1 MTGEP
6 IPPAAATAM
15 AETPRTGGSRM
26 SAALKLSMLVLVCE
40 TALLAAAY
48 LLNWPPL
55 LWLMAHIALVAAFAI
70 WTWRR
75 RSDSGD
81 LSASAL
87 VLLAAFVAGPIGAAL
102 AAVAVLR
109 LEAGRSAPGLLAAWY
124 ERIALS
130 GDIDPVTRLADT
142 VAMGRAVR
150 TPPDVPRSF
159 VSVMADGTLA
169 DRQTALGLIARQFSP
184 AYAPALRAALV
195 IGEPVIRVQAAAVAV
210 KVRAEL
216 KASLRTELAAA
227 AALDGCRARECARA
241 SQRIGEMLG
250 SEMLDDDD
258 KQAAQTA
265 VTRLNDLAAANGA
278 ALDATEREHLET
290 ALVRAGKFAEFR
302 ALRQA
307 GSPDA

>member
-1 MTGEP
+1 MVLP
-6 IPPAAATAM
+6 VPA
-15 AETPRTGGSRM
+15 PGHRLSP
-26 SAALKLSMLVLVCE
+26 ALKLALQALAAE
-40 TALLAAAY
+40 TGLLALAV
-48 LLNWPPL
+48 LGPVPPL
-55 LWLMAHIALVAAFAI
+55 VWLAAHLILIAAFTRH
-70 WTWRR
+70 TWRN
-75 RSDSGD
+75 RSRNAD
-81 LSASAL
+81 LGTHAL
-87 VLLAAFVAGPIGAAL
+87 VLIAAFVAGPIGAAL
-102 AAVAVLR
+102 ATAAVLR
-109 LEAGRSAPGLLAAWY
+109 LEGAHPAPDLLAAWY
-124 ERIALS
+124 NRIALS

-150 TPPDVPRSF
+150 TPQEVPRSF
-159 VSVMADGTLA
+159 ASVMANGSLA
-169 DRQTALGLIARQFSP
+169 DRQAALGLIARQFSP